1 MSPAYQ
7 VIFASKV
14 PHSAMSPSATIQ
26 ELARQVR
33 QDTIKFLSAAS
44 PEWLTWTPQGTSN
57 HLLWHAG
64 HALWVQDELCLQL
77 LTGRSELPPDWS
89 EKFGMDCR
97 PVKSTTDW
105 PSRDQLL
112 AMLAT
117 QLDRIVA
124 VCGDADDRQ
133 LAQIV
138 NDNGHTLASRILHGL
153 HDEAKHQGEMYLLIK
168 LRRAAV

>member
-1 MSPAYQ
+1 MSQ
-7 VIFASKV
+7 SAS
-14 PHSAMSPSATIQ
+14 IQ

-33 QDTIKFLSAAS
+33 HCTIEFLSGAR

-64 HALWVQDELCLQL
+64 HALWVQDVLCLQP
-77 LTGRSELPPDWS
+77 LTGRSELPLEWS
-89 EKFGMDCR
+89 ETFGMDCR
-97 PVKSTTDW
+97 PVKDTTDW

-112 AMLAT
+112 QLLTT
-117 QLDRIVA
+117 QLGRIIVA
-124 VCGDADDRQ
+124 CSDADDRR

-138 NDNGHTLASRILHGL
+138 NDNGDTLASRMIHGL

-168 LRRAAV
+168 MCRAAV